1 MHGGSVRTGPN
12 HPMGGSHPS
21 DARGHPP
28 MPPSGGYPADRLR
41 EEPRPYGEQLPGPY
55 NSTPSGGY
63 SDVLGAHHPPSRPE
77 YGGPPPPDG
86 WGSTGRQAPDQG
98 QQGPYDPRAYPQD
111 PYEGGYDN
119 GRFH

>member
-1 MHGGSVRTGPN
+1 
-12 HPMGGSHPS
+12 
-21 DARGHPP
+21 

-41 EEPRPYGEQLPGPY
+41 EEPRPYGEQHPGPY

-63 SDVLGAHHPPSRPE
+63 SDVLGTNHPSSRPE
-77 YGGPPPPDG
+77 YGGPPPTDG
-86 WGSTGRQAPDQG
+86 WGPTGRQTPDQG
-98 QQGPYDPRAYPQD
+98 QQGPYDPRAYPQE